1 MMINPGMM
9 KKLMKQLNMKEIE
22 ATEVIIKTPEKN
34 IVIKNPAVQQMK
46 MSGQDVFQVSGEII
60 EEEGEAEGIIEVSEE
75 DIKLIMEKTGK
86 SRNKVMDA
94 LAETEGDIAGAI
106 LKLN

>member
-46 MSGQDVFQVSGEII
+46 MSGQDVFQVSGEVI
-60 EEEGEAEGIIEVSEE
+60 EEEEGVIEVSEE

-106 LKLN
+106 LKLS